1 MSNVVNKTIGDNPEL
16 TQLLPESFKGVHGVL
31 DEVIKNGYE
40 YGREYIKETIRNAL
54 NVDGNVTKTKVVEKQ
69 ILEIWDRA
77 YNLWLLRNSNE
88 TDSFPKKGPYDF
100 DKLYNALKTL
110 NFALCFNI
118 VKENIDTLVSV
129 FDSVWLLLKGNFTL
143 LFSAIAAVFSSLLGG
158 GTALLNF
165 FLNFVSNGNEAL
177 I

>member
-16 TQLLPESFKGVHGVL
+16 TQLLPESFRGVHGVL
-31 DEVIKNGYE
+31 DEVIRNGYE
-40 YGREYIKETIRNAL
+40 YGREYIKETIRNVL

-77 YNLWLLRNSNE
+77 YHLWLLRNDNQ

-110 NFALCFNI
+110 DFTLCFNI

-129 FDSVWLLLKGNFTL
+129 FDSVWLLLKGNVTL
-143 LFSAIAAVFSSLLGG
+143 LFTAIAAVFSSLLGG

-165 FLNFVSNGNEAL
+165 FLNFVSNQNEV
-177 I
+177 IF

>member
-1 MSNVVNKTIGDNPEL
+1 MMSNVFNRTIGDNQEL
-16 TQLLPESFKGVHGVL
+16 AQLLPESFQGVHGML
-31 DEVIKNGYE
+31 DEVIRNGYE
-40 YGREYIKETIRNAL
+40 YGREYIKNTIRNAL
-54 NVDGNVTKTKVVEKQ
+54 NVDGNVTKTVVVEKQ

-77 YNLWLLRNSNE
+77 YHLWLVRNANE

-110 NFALCFNI
+110 DFTLCFNI
-118 VKENIDTLVSV
+118 VKENIDTVISV
-129 FDSVWLLLKGNFTL
+129 FDSVWILLKGNVSL

-158 GTALLNF
+158 GTALMNLC
-165 FLNFVSNGNEAL
+165 LSFVSDAK